1 MIWHREYEIRNQ
13 VFCVV
18 RLKKDGLIA
27 RWWIESQ
34 PMVEFEFKAY
44 RRSFARA
51 YQTAS
56 DSMRTRSGILIRLSD
71 EEGRV
76 GFGEAAPI
84 ESFGT
89 ESFVSA
95 LSACSSLKGEFEY
108 ESVIDGL
115 GGHPCVRFGVEFALS
130 MMEHEDDLPEVNAP
144 WPVSALVPSVEDMGA
159 VETFLEEGY
168 RCLKFKIGTGDFAEE
183 RRALDRVFGL
193 TGGEIGIRLDAN
205 GGLDLGEAR
214 NWLEYLGEMP
224 VEFLEQP
231 LMRGAEDTMCRLS
244 MDYPTPI
251 ALDESIASVDDLNRC
266 RDRHWEGLYV
276 IKPSLSGQYQGLIE
290 SLKEGDPG
298 SLVFSSSLETIV
310 GTSAALSVAIEVGDG
325 ENALGFGVES
335 LFGDRGVGLFLGPF
349 LQRGA
354 LPTLE
359 DFEVLWNRI

>member
-1 MIWHREYEIRNQ
+1 RHRESEKGNQ
-13 VFCVV
+13 VFCVFAS
-18 RLKKDGLIA
+18 KKDGLIA
-27 RWWIESQ
+27 WWWIESQ

-44 RRSFARA
+44 RRSFAKA

-71 EEGRV
+71 EEGNV
-76 GFGEAAPI
+76 GFGEVAPI
-84 ESFGT
+84 DSFGT
-89 ESFVSA
+89 ETFVSA

-108 ESVIDGL
+108 ESVVDGL

-130 MMEHEDDLPEVNAP
+130 MMESEDELPAVDSP
-144 WPVSALVPSVEDMGA
+144 WPVSALVSNVADMEA
-159 VETFLEEGY
+159 VEACLEEGY
-168 RCLKFKIGTGDFAEE
+168 RCLKFKVGMRDFADE

-193 TGGEIGIRLDAN
+193 IGGEIRIRLDAN
-205 GGLDLGEAR
+205 GGLDLSEAR

-231 LMRGAEDTMCRLS
+231 LMRGAEDTMRRLS
-244 MDYPTPI
+244 MDYPTRI

-266 RDRHWEGLYV
+266 RDQHWEGLYV

-298 SLVFSSSLETIV
+298 SLIFSSSLETMV

-325 ENALGFGVES
+325 GNALGFGVES

-349 LQRGA
+349 LQRDT

-359 DFEVLWNRI
+359 DFESLWNRI